1 MRDARCSVFWGWR
14 GNLGERGSGAGVP
27 ERGPG
32 GAGTI
37 GRSAAEPG
45 EKGTPGQAVQRRL
58 GEEPGLLEEVS
69 KFTSCA
75 Q

>member
-1 MRDARCSVFWGWR
+1 MRDPRCSVFWGWR
-14 GNLGERGSGAGVP
+14 GNLGERGSGAGVR

-32 GAGTI
+32 GAGKI
-37 GRSAAEPG
+37 GRGAAEPG
-45 EKGTPGQAVQRRL
+45 EKGTPGQTVQRRL

-69 KFTSCA
+69 EVTSCA